1 MKITRGQ
8 IFTHILCLLPIS
20 FLVLGYFRNA
30 LTANPIQALT
40 LRSGHTAV
48 NLLMLTLACRPLSDI
63 FGLTALMKI
72 RVILGLYAFFYALF
86 HFLVFAGLDFEFNL
100 KWVWEEIRFK
110 PFIQIGLSSLVLL
123 IPLAVTST
131 VRLRKKMGKR
141 WQLLHRLAYVAAALS
156 VLHYL
161 MASKGDFVI
170 PAIYGMLLFFLLILR
185 LPPLNKTR
193 LANQPRWVSNLNQ
206 FLLKT

>member
-20 FLVLGYFRNA
+20 ILIAGYFRNA
-30 LTANPIQALT
+30 LTANPIQSLT

-48 NLLMLTLACRPLSDI
+48 NLLMLTLACRPLSNI
-63 FGLTALMKI
+63 FGFTALMKI
-72 RVILGLYAFFYALF
+72 RVILGIYAFFYALF

-100 KWVWEEIRFK
+100 DWIWEEIRFK
-110 PFIQIGLSSLVLL
+110 PFIQIGLASLVLL
-123 IPLAVTST
+123 IPLAITST
-131 VRLRKKMGKR
+131 MSIRKRMGKT

-161 MASKGDFVI
+161 MASKGDFII
-170 PAIYGMLLFFLLILR
+170 PAVYGAVLVILLILR
-185 LPPLNKTR
+185 LLPFNKIK
-193 LANQPRWVSNLNQ
+193 LKSQPQWLSNINR

>member
-20 FLVLGYFRNA
+20 ILIAGYFRNA
-30 LTANPIQALT
+30 LTANPIQSLT

-48 NLLMLTLACRPLSDI
+48 NLLMLTLACRPLSNI
-63 FGLTALMKI
+63 FGFTALMKI
-72 RVILGLYAFFYALF
+72 RVILGIYAFFYALF

-100 KWVWEEIRFK
+100 DWIWEEIRFK
-110 PFIQIGLSSLVLL
+110 PFIQIGLASLVLL
-123 IPLAVTST
+123 IPLVITST
-131 VRLRKKMGKR
+131 MRIRKSMGKT
-141 WQLLHRLAYVAAALS
+141 WQFLHRLAYVAAALS

-161 MASKGDFVI
+161 MASKGDFII
-170 PAIYGMLLFFLLILR
+170 PAVYGAVLVILLILR
-185 LPPLNKTR
+185 LLPFNKIN
-193 LANQPRWVSNLNQ
+193 LKSQPQWLSNINR